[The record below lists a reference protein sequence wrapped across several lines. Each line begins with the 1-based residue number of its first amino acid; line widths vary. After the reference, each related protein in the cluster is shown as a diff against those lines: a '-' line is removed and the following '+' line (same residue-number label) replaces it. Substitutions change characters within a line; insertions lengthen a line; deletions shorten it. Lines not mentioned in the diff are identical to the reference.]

1 MMLNLK
7 CHLIA
12 ENSIIQL
19 WILFNS
25 IARSPPLRKKCANDI
40 CKMARLLLAFESC
53 RAPQCCLFT
62 AATLFDSTQS
72 TVESRFKKFIFPFLN
87 RELFDL
93 RNIYVGKLKTGCSK
107 KKSSL
112 AVNLQIEIFLKSRF
126 DWNKEVDEL
135 ETESIIWL

>member
-1 MMLNLK
+1 MWHTLESREFP
-7 CHLIA
+7 IA
-12 ENSIIQL
+12 IEVLRGPYSNILYHSVSNSE
-19 WILFNS
+19 S
-25 IARSPPLRKKCANDI
+25 YACS
-40 CKMARLLLAFESC
+40 RL
-53 RAPQCCLFT
+53 
-62 AATLFDSTQS
+62 QS
-72 TVESRFKKFIFPFLN
+72 TLRNPIFPFLN